1 MTAAAPA
8 DDADVDDVARVSGST
23 LGISYALSGPA
34 AAISRLADLLPPAAD
49 ARPPRLLLCVV
60 PARAAVE
67 RPADPR
73 PPGTRTL
80 VSVHWL
86 DGTAPER
93 LIEAATDDEGE
104 ALLAALNETV
114 LRWCEDLTLHAG
126 VMLGGDGA
134 VAFPGAS
141 GLGKTTLVGACLRR
155 GLALLSDEALRL
167 TPDGQALAYPRPLA
181 LDARSAALLG
191 LPAPLDGRE
200 LLLRPDALG
209 PLAPPGPHPLA
220 AVLLLERRPG
230 PVRLRPA
237 TAGEAVHAMLTR
249 SFNHFRDPAR
259 AVGSVTAAVA
269 GAERLHVGYED
280 ARSLAD
286 VLCERH
292 GVPR

>member
-1 MTAAAPA
+1 MTGAGPSA
-8 DDADVDDVARVSGST
+8 VTELQGSA
-23 LGISYALSGPA
+23 LGISYALSGTPA
-34 AAISRLADLLPPAAD
+34 ALSRLADLLPLRDD
-49 ARPPRLLLCVV
+49 AGPTRLALAVVGAGRPG
-60 PARAAVE
+60 ARRTV
-67 RPADPR
+67 R
-73 PPGTRTL
+73 TR
-80 VSVHWL
+80 WL
-86 DGTAPER
+86 DGTGPDR
-93 LIEAATDDEGE
+93 LVDVGTDDDVE